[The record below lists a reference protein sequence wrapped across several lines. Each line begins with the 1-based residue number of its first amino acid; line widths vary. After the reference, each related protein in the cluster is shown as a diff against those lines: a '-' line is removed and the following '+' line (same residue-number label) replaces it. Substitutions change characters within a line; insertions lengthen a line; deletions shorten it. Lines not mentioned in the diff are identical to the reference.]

1 VDDREFFR
9 LCEELTSQRR
19 SFAVATVIAVHGSAS
34 SRPGMR
40 SLLSAE
46 GERLWGWV
54 GGGCV
59 ESTAAATALLALETG
74 EPQTVEVDLDDEV
87 LGAGMPC
94 GGGLTLLVQPHTASP
109 QVVIAGHGV
118 IAETIATLAKAL
130 DYRVTVVDPDAERDR
145 FACADLISTD
155 PSVLREV
162 VPGAHLIVATQHR
175 GDHLIIKDA
184 VERGAALVALIA
196 SAKRAGLVFE
206 YVRGLGVSE
215 ERIARIRSPAG
226 LDLGG
231 RAPQEIALSVVS
243 ELVKELRGGSGRAL
257 AEVKRPRAESAPA
270 RQAGAVR
277 VRPPV

>member
-1 VDDREFFR
+1 MDDREYFR
-9 LCEELTSQRR
+9 LGEELARQGKA
-19 SFAVATVIAVHGSAS
+19 FAVATVVSVHGSAS

-40 SLLSAE
+40 SVLSAD

-59 ESTAAATALLALETG
+59 ESTAAAAALRALETN
-74 EPQTVEVDLDDEV
+74 EAQTVEVDLDDEV

-94 GGGLTLLVQPHTASP
+94 GGGLTLFVQPYTASP
-109 QVVIAGHGV
+109 HVVIAGHGV

-145 FACADLISTD
+145 FACADLLSTD
-155 PSVLREV
+155 PSVLNEV
-162 VPGAHLIVATQHR
+162 VPGAHLVVATQHK
-175 GDHLIIKDA
+175 GDHLIIKEA
-184 VERGAALVALIA
+184 IERGAASIALIA

-215 ERIARIRSPAG
+215 ERIATIRSPAG

-231 RAPQEIALSVVS
+231 RAPQEIALSVMS
-243 ELVKELRGGSGRAL
+243 ELVKELRGGSGRTL
-257 AEVKRPRAESAPA
+257 AEIKRQHRDPA
-270 RQAGAVR
+270 AAR
-277 VRPPV
+277 